1 MFTIVDREHADKYAD
16 YLYNAGVHMTLKTM
30 GTGTA
35 NDEMLGILGLG
46 ETEKEILF
54 STMRKHKAKK
64 ILSTFSNELHLRRP
78 GTGIAFTVPMTSVCG
93 SSSLM
98 YLSGGPEEEKGEG
111 DKVHSDIKHELII
124 AIANRGYVDKIMD
137 VARDVGVGGG
147 TVVHTV
153 GTNTEKEGKFFGIT
167 VGKEKEL
174 IMMVVD
180 KDLRT
185 EVMKTI
191 SDEAGIHT
199 KAKCVMFSLP
209 VSGVAGIS

>member
-16 YLYNAGVHMTLKTM
+16 YLYNEGVHMTLKTM

-35 NDEMLGILGLG
+35 NDEMLGLLGLG

-54 STMRKHKAKK
+54 SSMKRPKAEK
-64 ILSTFSNELHLRRP
+64 ILSTFANELHLSRP
-78 GTGIAFTVPMTSVCG
+78 GTGVAFTVPMTAVCG
-93 SSSLM
+93 SSSLG
-98 YLSGGPEEEKGEG
+98 YLSGGSESEKEEGE
-111 DKVHSDIKHELII
+111 KVHKDIKHELII

-137 VARDVGVGGG
+137 LARSIGVGGG

-180 KDLRT
+180 KELRSK
-185 EVMKTI
+185 VMKTL
-191 SDEAGIHT
+191 SDEVGIHT